1 MTRKSLPD
9 DATLGQMCR
18 FAGYP
23 SAARAFAGV
32 ALNRPLRNAWTAF
45 FEFDRHLGFDGRT
58 FKAPVKLTKPASFSL
73 AIPAQG

>member
-1 MTRKSLPD
+1 MTKSLPSE
-9 DATLGQMCR
+9 ATLGQMCR

-23 SAARAFAGV
+23 FAAQVYAGV

-45 FEFDRHLGFDGRT
+45 VEFDRFMALDGRT
-58 FKAPVKLTKPASFSL
+58 FKAPARLTKPASFFL